1 MNSSLPHCSLVA
13 RPVPQSGTNGW
24 EEGNGMVLVPSSPS
38 LTHPRNIT
46 LSQEGLRD
54 FMFPEQFGLQLQKKK
69 PIGFLCFFFP
79 LFSSPTPVGVCICQ
93 NATNCLDEICTGETN
108 FLVPKRHPSH
118 DVPGWQLPRNR
129 QTQSLFEATFSRAS
143 VKSNF

>member
-13 RPVPQSGTNGW
+13 RPVPQSGTDGW

-69 PIGFLCFFFP
+69 PIGFLCFF
-79 LFSSPTPVGVCICQ
+79 SPF
-93 NATNCLDEICTGETN
+93 
-108 FLVPKRHPSH
+108 FLPQLQWGSVYAKMQQIVWMKF
-118 DVPGWQLPRNR
+118 VPGKPTSWYPSV
-129 QTQSLFEATFSRAS
+129 TQAMMYQADSYPETGRHRVCLRLHFHER
-143 VKSNF
+143 V